1 MGLAPHKEFRIEYSI
16 VSLCLVTNSVTHNN
30 GRCYTNIA
38 YIITPPALK
47 SGLSQSLSV
56 YIYRKNEWSKN
67 EQNMLGY
74 DLHFMVSLPWAIRL
88 NKINWLTMVTTDYDQ
103 M

>member
-1 MGLAPHKEFRIEYSI
+1 MCIAPHKEFQIEYSI
-16 VSLCLVTNSVTHNN
+16 LPLCLATNSVTHNN
-30 GRCYTNIA
+30 GRCYTNIV
-38 YIITPPALK
+38 YIITPPPFK

-56 YIYRKNEWSKN
+56 YIYRKNEW
-67 EQNMLGY
+67 NMLGY

-88 NKINWLTMVTTDYDQ
+88 YRLTMVTKDYDQ

>member
-1 MGLAPHKEFRIEYSI
+1 MGLAPHKEFWIEFSI
-16 VSLCLVTNSVTHNN
+16 LSSCLATNSVSHNN
-30 GRCYTNIA
+30 GRCYTNIVH
-38 YIITPPALK
+38 ITTPLHK

-56 YIYRKNEWSKN
+56 YIYRKNEW
-67 EQNMLGY
+67 NMLGY

-88 NKINWLTMVTTDYDQ
+88 NKINQLTMVTTDYDQ